1 MPYQKPRRGDWP
13 CQRSVWHEFPVTPKK
28 QRLAHS
34 VLALALSIGV
44 AGAIWQ
50 ATIAWV
56 QREERAAASTAVSE
70 ANLAAEA
77 VEQRLLR
84 VMDRIENVFDLMAH
98 HQRGLGAGGAVTPPP
113 SMIEARL
120 RHSQFGFNQLAVA
133 DLDGRLLWSADPGL
147 GMPRG
152 FVGESAYFRGP
163 HAGQP
168 GLFIAGPLQTGADT
182 APVLLFSSALRG
194 SNGEV
199 MAVGLVSIDVMALS
213 RWVSEVGLGPKT
225 FAFLVGRD
233 GAVLASAGDAQAALG
248 QKLAA
253 AHPALGA
260 IPNSD
265 EGLTIAKPYDGTG
278 PLIGRRMLR
287 DVPLDA
293 VVVLDGPH
301 EMATWQGLRGA
312 AFLAAGVISALTFA
326 MLMLVLLLA
335 ERWRTRAALDRAQ
348 EERMAALGNLA
359 HGQRMEALGQLAGG
373 VAHDINNVLQAV
385 LGGARL
391 IGKRSQ
397 EPGVHRLAKLVG
409 EAAERGGA
417 ITRRLLAFARRDSL
431 LAEPLAMEPLLEGL
445 SDVLVHTLG
454 PGVHVRLHIEPG
466 TPALL
471 ADRAQ
476 LETVLV
482 NLAINARDAMLPL
495 GGTLNIGAVTEIV
508 PASGAGGLRPGA
520 YVRLSVD
527 DTGCGMDAETLRRAT
542 QPFFTTKE
550 KGHGTGLGLAMV
562 QGFCEQSGGMLDIR
576 SLPGQ
581 GTRVSVWLP
590 RAEAPS
596 PDKPPLAMPCP
607 AMERSCIIMLVDDE
621 PEVLAVL
628 AEGLR
633 ERGHTVVEAGGGLQ
647 ALGTLATDTAIE
659 LLVTDLSMPGID
671 GFTLIN
677 EARRLRPGLPAMV
690 LTGFAAEAEDML
702 KQAARSGPIAVL
714 RKPLPPEVLSERIR
728 ALMEP
733 QKLAV

>member
-1 MPYQKPRRGDWP
+1 M
-13 CQRSVWHEFPVTPKK
+13 WHDLVVNTKIR
-28 QRLAHS
+28 RLAKL
-34 VLALALSIGV
+34 VLALAISIGV
-44 AGAIWQ
+44 AGAIWY

-56 QREERAAASTAVSE
+56 QREERAAAATALSE
-70 ANLAAEA
+70 AHLAAEA

-84 VMDRIENVFDLMAH
+84 VIDRIENVLDFMAYR
-98 HQRGLGAGGAVTPPP
+98 QRNWVAGAQIMPPP
-113 SMIEARL
+113 GAMGAWL
-120 RHSQFGFNQLAVA
+120 RSSQIGFSQLALA
-133 DLDGRLLWSADPGL
+133 GPDGSLLWSADTGTSFP
-147 GMPRG
+147 PG

-168 GLFIAGPLQTGADT
+168 GIFIAGPLQTGADT
-182 APVLLFSSALRG
+182 PSVLVFSRALHG

-199 MAVGLVSIDVMALS
+199 LAVGLVSIDVMAFS
-213 RWVSEVGLGPKT
+213 SWISEVGLGAHAA
-225 FAFLVGRD
+225 AFLLGRD
-233 GAVLASAGDAQAALG
+233 GTVLATAGGGLG
-248 QKLAA
+248 QRLEA
-253 AHPALGA
+253 AHPALAVIRASSAGELMVA
-260 IPNSD
+260 QPS
-265 EGLTIAKPYDGTG
+265 DGTA
-278 PLIGRRMLR
+278 PLVGRRMLR
-287 DVPLDA
+287 DVPLDT
-293 VVVLDGPH
+293 VVVLDTQH

-312 AFLAAGVISALTFA
+312 AFLAAGVISVLTFA
-326 MLMLVLLLA
+326 LLMLVLLVA
-335 ERWRTRAALDRAQ
+335 ERWRNRAALDRAR
-348 EERMAALGNLA
+348 EEREAALGNLA
-359 HGQRMEALGQLAGG
+359 HSQRMEALGQLAGG

-391 IGKRSQ
+391 IHKRSQ
-397 EPGVHRLAKLVG
+397 DPGMHRLAKLVG

-431 LAEPLAMEPLLEGL
+431 QAEPLAVQPLLEGL
-445 SDVLVHTLG
+445 CEVLVHTLG
-454 PGVHVRLHIEPG
+454 PAVHVRLNIAAG

-508 PASGAGGLRPGA
+508 PASSAAGLRPGT

-590 RAEAPS
+590 RAAEPS
-596 PDKPPLAMPCP
+596 PDLSALASPCLAMG
-607 AMERSCIIMLVDDE
+607 RSCNIMLVDDE
-621 PEVLAVL
+621 PEVLALL

-633 ERGHTVVEAGGGLQ
+633 ERGHVVVEAGGGLQ
-647 ALGTLATDTAIE
+647 ALGTLAADTAIE

-671 GFTLIN
+671 GFTLIT

-690 LTGFAAEAEDML
+690 LTGFAAEAEELL
-702 KQAARSGPIAVL
+702 KQATKSGPIAVL
-714 RKPLPPEVLSERIR
+714 RKPLPPEVLSQRIC

-733 QKLAV
+733 QKQAV